1 MIDRSREKSSA
12 GLGLISCRWRE
23 RGRDISE
30 RRKAIVS
37 RDTVPK
43 LIVRPDD
50 LLDKQHYN
58 KNGPEHLAT
67 SGQTEQTSRGRLF
80 KVSFSHALMHSKDL
94 SFNHRYYSSET
105 IFPHNRAKNEGLN
118 EEEIDTQSK
127 N

>member
-12 GLGLISCRWRE
+12 GLSLISCRWRE

-30 RRKAIVS
+30 RREAIVS
-37 RDTVPK
+37 GDTVPK

-67 SGQTEQTSRGRLF
+67 NGQTELTSRGRLF
-80 KVSFSHALMHSKDL
+80 KVSL
-94 SFNHRYYSSET
+94 SLSCTVKICPLT
-105 IFPHNRAKNEGLN
+105 IVIIPVKQFFPIIGQ
-118 EEEIDTQSK
+118 D
-127 N
+127 